1 MPDIE
6 AAYRALADARQ
17 IVLRPGTLTILL
29 FGSEEHVDRWCTR
42 RGMPRGALVTLEQTW
57 SLARAWYER
66 RLDPDYRRPT
76 PAEAT
81 AAFASAGLTGSFW
94 DLESG

>member
-1 MPDIE
+1 
-6 AAYRALADARQ
+6 
-17 IVLRPGTLTILL
+17 
-29 FGSEEHVDRWCTR
+29 
-42 RGMPRGALVTLEQTW
+42 MPRGALVTLEQTW